1 MCIRDRTYTDSH
13 GELQP
18 LVESNVTPGRFEALT
33 QQDALLAEAVV
44 LCVVGFLTIYGI
56 ELAARIIVKKREE

>member
-1 MCIRDRTYTDSH
+1 M
-13 GELQP
+13 QP